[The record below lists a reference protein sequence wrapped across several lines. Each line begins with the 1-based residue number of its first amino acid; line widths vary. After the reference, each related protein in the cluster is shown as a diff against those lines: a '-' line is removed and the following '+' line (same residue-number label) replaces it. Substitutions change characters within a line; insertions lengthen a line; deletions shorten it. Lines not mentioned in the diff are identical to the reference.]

1 MIRLLCVED
10 DPLMRTYLA
19 TRLQAE
25 PDIQVVGSVPDTQ
38 RAMIHLRLGEI
49 DVVLLD
55 YHLQGL
61 DGTSLIQSMSPWT
74 RWSIDAEDRPAVL
87 FCTGFA
93 DEAFRAKARLL
104 GARGVVAKDRMV
116 DELLPAIRAVAHG
129 GTWFPTETP
138 ARP

>member
-25 PDIQVVGSVPDTQ
+25 PDMQVVGTVPDIQ

-55 YHLQGL
+55 NQLQGM
-61 DGTSLIQSMSPWT
+61 DGTHLLQSMSPWT
-74 RWSIDAEDRPAVL
+74 RWSLDAEDRPAIL

-93 DEAFRAKARLL
+93 DESFRARARMM
-104 GARGVVAKDRMV
+104 GARGVVGKDRLAT
-116 DELLPAIRAVAHG
+116 DLIPAIRAVVHG
-129 GTWFPTETP
+129 GTWFPAETP
-138 ARP
+138 AAP